1 MKCSRCDSLAA
12 SEHIEQFKVVLLC
25 DQCAVYTRPVK
36 FKLIAK
42 AKKKPLW
49 EKVPE
54 VVEEPVKPEP
64 SGEEFQFREGPDKE
78 FDYGCAALV
87 NVNKRDG
94 TLQVRCGQTP
104 AYYWIKCQCLC
115 DCAERVC
122 ERHRNAKCQCTH
134 FIPPNG
140 HYVLDEIGPWQENAI
155 RILEGD

>member
-36 FKLIAK
+36 FRLIAK

-54 VVEEPVKPEP
+54 VVEPAPVEAQE
-64 SGEEFQFREGPDKE
+64 EEFRFREGPNKE
-78 FDYGCAALV
+78 IDYGCAALIKV
-87 NVNKRDG
+87 DE
-94 TLQVRCGQTP
+94 TYERCGQTP
-104 AYYWIKCQCLC
+104 AYYWIKCECPC

-122 ERHRNAKCQCTH
+122 ERHRNEKCQCTH
-134 FIPPNG
+134 FTPPNS
-140 HYVLDEIGPWQENAI
+140 HYIPDEISPSQENAI